1 MKPSIPTS
9 PYHNKQDR
17 IPPQSV
23 ISGPF
28 ASQYFSRS
36 VFESYCRTV
45 CHDFCRALHDGGRA
59 VADSNDRICSHR
71 LSFSYHALCC
81 KGPGIIHHFVVSCQF
96 SAHEGLQ
103 ACPDIPDSFLT
114 VTVTCTHTLRSK
126 ERVLQP
132 AVSLLKYTIF
142 RNKNTENQFYQQVS
156 YHIYYLL
163 NLGCLLLS
171 NLIVRYIILFR
182 IFPIKIMLFTVL
194 CFFLL
199 CYNSVISLKDTHSA
213 L

>member
-1 MKPSIPTS
+1 M
-9 PYHNKQDR
+9 
-17 IPPQSV
+17 
-23 ISGPF
+23 
-28 ASQYFSRS
+28 
-36 VFESYCRTV
+36 
-45 CHDFCRALHDGGRA
+45 
-59 VADSNDRICSHR
+59 
-71 LSFSYHALCC
+71 
-81 KGPGIIHHFVVSCQF
+81 
-96 SAHEGLQ
+96 
-103 ACPDIPDSFLT
+103 
-114 VTVTCTHTLRSK
+114 
-126 ERVLQP
+126 LQP